1 MHVHPLAVRI
11 AHWVNAL
18 ALTCMAM
25 SGWEIYNASP
35 IFPFSFPAWST
46 LGGWLGGAIAWHF
59 AAMWLLVANG
69 LIYVIYGLA
78 SGHFRRQFLPLR
90 AHEIALDTV
99 RALRGRLSHQAGV
112 YNAVQRL
119 LYVLVLLLGGLIV
132 ASGLAIWKPVQFA
145 TLAELFGGFDTARL
159 VHFIAMAG
167 IVGFVIVHL
176 AMVIIVP
183 RTLLPMVTGR
193 AHRAATHS

>member
-1 MHVHPLAVRI
+1 MHVHPLAVRL

-35 IFPFSFPAWST
+35 IFPFSFPAWMT

-59 AAMWLLVANG
+59 AAMWLFVANG
-69 LIYVIYGLA
+69 LFYVSYGVA
-78 SGHFRRQFLPLR
+78 SGHFRRHFLPLR
-90 AHEIALDTV
+90 ARDIVRDTML
-99 RALRGRLSHQAGV
+99 ALRGRLSHQAGA

-119 LYVLVLLLGGLIV
+119 SYVFVLLLGGLIV

-145 TLAELFGGFDTARL
+145 GLTELFGGFDTARL
-159 VHFIAMAG
+159 VHFIAMVG
-167 IVGFVIVHL
+167 IVSFVLIHL
-176 AMVIIVP
+176 AMVVIVP

-193 AHRAATHS
+193 SYRTKTAS

>member
-1 MHVHPLAVRI
+1 MHVHPLAVRL

-18 ALTCMAM
+18 ALTCMVM

-35 IFPFSFPAWST
+35 IFPFSFPAWMT

-59 AAMWLLVANG
+59 AAMWLFVANG
-69 LIYVIYGLA
+69 LFYVSHGVL
-78 SGHFRRQFLPLR
+78 SGHFRRHFLPLR
-90 AHEIALDTV
+90 ARDIVRDTML
-99 RALRGRLSHQAGV
+99 ALRGRLSHQTGA

-119 LYVLVLLLGGLIV
+119 SYVFVLLLGGLVV

-145 TLAELFGGFDTARL
+145 GLTELFGGFDTARL

-167 IVGFVIVHL
+167 IVGFVFIHL
-176 AMVIIVP
+176 AMVVIVP
-183 RTLLPMVTGR
+183 RTLLPMVIGR
-193 AHRAATHS
+193 TYRTKTTS